1 MGIENRKHERIDTDF
16 LIQITVPAGGDVKDG
31 TCLNLSESGLFV
43 QMLEPPARGSTLHL
57 ELQLEPINQT
67 VHVDGVVLWVRPKM
81 PDSRFP
87 PGAGMRFEGMS
98 DEARDLIRETIAEQK
113 KRQPKLPIFR
123 EQKP

>member
-16 LIQITVPAGGDVKDG
+16 LVRITVPAGGDVQDD

-43 QMLEPPARGSTLHL
+43 QMSEPPPKGATLHL
-57 ELQLEPINQT
+57 ELILEPIGQT
-67 VHVDGVVLWVRPKM
+67 VHVDGTVLWVRPKM
-81 PDSRFP
+81 PDSQFP

-98 DEARDLIRETIAEQK
+98 DETRVLIRKAVAEQT
-113 KRQPKLPIFR
+113 KRLPKLPIFR